1 MYVLNGIWPA
11 SGPVPPKEDVIGAI
25 SAIVWSLT
33 FLPLLKYVSALFAF
47 SLQETNFLV
56 NVTRSLFVCVL
67 ARTKVWAAQQY
78 FRLSIEPI
86 AYNWAC
92 FRRGWNVRLVSRH
105 LPPEVFRKNPYS
117 RFFDGREGET

>member
-86 AYNWAC
+86 AYN
-92 FRRGWNVRLVSRH
+92 
-105 LPPEVFRKNPYS
+105 
-117 RFFDGREGET
+117 